1 MVHKLAIVAF
11 TGLVVSAVAMGA
23 AAAISAK
30 EFGNTFEGIDFS
42 MFGDRPRCES
52 VAGATGSR
60 TLKWDGSD
68 HVSLNVPARAVYTPS
83 GNSDMQV
90 SGDPQLVAHV
100 RVRNGRV
107 ELDCNNRGWHSER
120 LEIILPG
127 TRMEK
132 FGIAGSGKIELTNLD
147 QHDIKVSIAGSGTI
161 TATGKVEEVRISIA
175 GSGDADLGGVVS
187 EDVTVKIAGSG
198 NADIAPRDEAEIH
211 IAGSGDVNLHT
222 NPRKVETHI
231 AGSGRIHNVG
241 SGAGN
246 GI

>member
-1 MVHKLAIVAF
+1 MNPKLTRASFPLLALSLF
-11 TGLVVSAVAMGA
+11 FWA
-23 AAAISAK
+23 AHLAAQ
-30 EFGNTFEGIDFS
+30 
-42 MFGDRPRCES
+42 P
-52 VAGATGSR
+52 
-60 TLKWDGSD
+60 
-68 HVSLNVPARAVYTPS
+68 
-83 GNSDMQV
+83 
-90 SGDPQLVAHV
+90 
-100 RVRNGRV
+100 VRNGAVQV
-107 ELDCNNRGWHSER
+107 ELVSAETSVQPGKSVWVALKMDHDAHWHSYWKVA
-120 LEIILPG
+120 G

-161 TATGKVEEVRISIA
+161 KATGKVEEVRISIA